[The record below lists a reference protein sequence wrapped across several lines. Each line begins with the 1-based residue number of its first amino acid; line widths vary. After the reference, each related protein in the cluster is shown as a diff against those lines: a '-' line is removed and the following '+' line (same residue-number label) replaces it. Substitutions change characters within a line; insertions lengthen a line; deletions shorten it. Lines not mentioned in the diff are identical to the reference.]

1 MRSVPSLLLEDH
13 CGSEMRHRLQVTKPE
28 VGGPVGK
35 QRNNSGE
42 RRMVAWTRAGAGD
55 GEKLRV

>member
-42 RRMVAWTRAGAGD
+42 RRWWLGPEQEQVMERS
-55 GEKLRV
+55 